1 MQNEHLA
8 VRLDGAKKDLDS
20 AIEKISAKY
29 NLPCYLLELL
39 GNDLVAR
46 LHNGAQKELEI
57 ARQTPKEDKAA
68 E

>member
-8 VRLDGAKKDLDS
+8 IRLDGARKDLDK
-20 AIEKISAKY
+20 AIEQISAKY

-39 GNDLVAR
+39 GDNLVAR
-46 LHNGAQKELEI
+46 LHNGAQTELEI
-57 ARQTPKEDKAA
+57 ARQTPQEDKAA